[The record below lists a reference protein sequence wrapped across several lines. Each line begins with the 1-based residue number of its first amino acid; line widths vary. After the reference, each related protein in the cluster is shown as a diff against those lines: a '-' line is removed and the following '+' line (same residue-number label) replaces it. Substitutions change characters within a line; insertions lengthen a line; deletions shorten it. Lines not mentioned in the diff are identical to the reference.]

1 MSKYLNGTSLLTG
14 IQSGMSSSFAVLS
27 GLYKDQGGITQ
38 SNLVSAMGNSTLL
51 TSTGGVGSTFASYL
65 SQNFGT
71 LDKNADGT
79 LSSDEV
85 QKMMTQIANQGLTR
99 QQITQLGSMSG
110 ISADMQG
117 TILDHFTE
125 IDTNKDGKVT
135 AGEIQAY
142 NLTSKMEQKKVEDE
156 NKMIKNTSIF
166 YGDEDKEFSSS
177 LLSYKWLNDES

>member
-14 IQSGMSSSFAVLS
+14 IQAGMSNSYSMLS
-27 GLYKDQGGITQ
+27 GLYKDGLTQ
-38 SNLVSAMGNSTLL
+38 TNLVEAMGNSQLI

-65 SQNFGT
+65 NQNFGT
-71 LDKNADGT
+71 LDKNSDGT
-79 LSSDEV
+79 LSANEV
-85 QKMMTQIANQGLTR
+85 QNLMTQIANQGLTR
-99 QQITQLGSMSG
+99 AQITQLGSMSG

-142 NLTSKMEQKKVEDE
+142 NLTSKMEKRKVEDE
-156 NKMIKNTSIF
+156 NRMIKNSSIF

-177 LLSYKWLNDES
+177 LLSYKWLNED

>member
-14 IQSGMSSSFAVLS
+14 IQAGMSNSYSILS
-27 GLYKDQGGITQ
+27 NLYKDGITQ
-38 SNLVSAMGNSTLL
+38 NNLVEAMGNTQLI
-51 TSTGGVGSTFASYL
+51 TSTGGVGSTFAAYL
-65 SQNFGT
+65 NQNFGT

-79 LSSDEV
+79 LSSNEV
-85 QKMMTQIANQGLTR
+85 QKLMTQIANQGLTR
-99 QQITQLGSMSG
+99 QQLTQLGSMSG

-117 TILDHFTE
+117 TILDHFAE

-142 NLTSKMEQKKVEDE
+142 NLTSKMEQRRVEDE
-156 NKMIKNTSIF
+156 NTMIKNSSIF
-166 YGDEDKEFSSS
+166 YGDDDKKFSSS